1 MTMNTT
7 IDTPPQPA
15 LTPAQRELFTRE
27 GYLIMRGLAAAERIN
42 DLRRV
47 TLEHVEAH
55 IAPIEYEADV
65 AYPGAPSSRGAEG
78 GDTPRRLRQ
87 AYDRDAVFADWA
99 ADARL
104 GAILAQLL
112 GSDTVY
118 LSRNH
123 HNCVMTKSPRYS
135 TATAWHRDLR
145 YWSFETPRLVNAWL
159 ALGDETP
166 ANGCMRLLPAT
177 QHMQLDPKRL
187 DSDQFLRED
196 REDNAELIDTA
207 ITAELAPGDVLLFD
221 AGLFHAAGANTTDE
235 RKLSVVTTYYGPDNA
250 PTPNSRSARLEPI
263 AVRTSAH
270 A

>member
-1 MTMNTT
+1 MAPLNAMIANS
-7 IDTPPQPA
+7 A
-15 LTPAQRELFTRE
+15 KRAAYGAAQQQ
-27 GYLIMRGLAAAERIN
+27 
-42 DLRRV
+42 
-47 TLEHVEAH
+47 
-55 IAPIEYEADV
+55 
-65 AYPGAPSSRGAEG
+65 G
-78 GDTPRRLRQ
+78 GVSV
-87 AYDRDAVFADWA
+87 DRTAM
-99 ADARL
+99 AR
-104 GAILAQLL
+104 
-112 GSDTVY
+112 
-118 LSRNH
+118 
-123 HNCVMTKSPRYS
+123 
-135 TATAWHRDLR
+135 ATRDLR

-207 ITAELAPGDVLLFD
+207 ITAELAPGDVLFFD

-263 AVRTSAH
+263 AVRTAAH